1 MESSTYH
8 QPSRVRAKTGSP
20 KVPLVWPS
28 VSRQRQLQSVPLA
41 IVRPWPLAAEA
52 ISRPRLETESLEP
65 QSPPRSARP
74 VLRSGGDKCSRDG
87 SLESPGNLGL
97 TFHMNPGLTSQLL
110 NIPAGRRTLPL
121 FIIFFSHH
129 TVQSSSLLACCG
141 TRQQIRSPLL
151 TRSLLRYPQSRTQRA
166 LATSKERC
174 SLFWPA
180 P

>member
-74 VLRSGGDKCSRDG
+74 VPRSGGDKCSRDG

-121 FIIFFSHH
+121 FIIFFFASHG
-129 TVQSSSLLACCG
+129 TVLQPPG
-141 TRQQIRSPLL
+141 V
-151 TRSLLRYPQSRTQRA
+151 LRHPPTNKKPPAHPQ
-166 LATSKERC
+166 LAT
-174 SLFWPA
+174 LPA
-180 P
+180 VPHPTSTGH